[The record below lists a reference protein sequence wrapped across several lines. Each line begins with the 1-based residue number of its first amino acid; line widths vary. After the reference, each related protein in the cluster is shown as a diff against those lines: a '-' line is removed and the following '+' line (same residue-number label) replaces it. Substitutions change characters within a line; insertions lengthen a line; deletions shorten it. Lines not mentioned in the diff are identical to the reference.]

1 MSYLA
6 PREKDKL
13 GELLDGYRPPLPGT
27 YDELVGHDGSLRP
40 HWLPFLTSLSD
51 LPRDEIAN
59 RARRLDK
66 RVHQIGIAYDIFA
79 DPNTPHQRWT
89 VDLLPLILGPG
100 EWRWLERALTQR
112 ARLFDAILAD
122 VYGTQTLLRD
132 GLIPPALVFS
142 DPAYLRPL
150 QGVQP
155 PGGHLQFYAADLAR
169 DASGQWRVID
179 NHTETPAGVGSA
191 LANRVAHTH
200 VAGDLFKATNGRRIA
215 AFFQDLQAS
224 ITETSR
230 RSNPRVALLTTGPHH
245 EDYFSHAYLAR
256 YLGYLL
262 VEGNDLRSVGD
273 RIYLKTLEGL
283 KEIDVLVRCIEGH
296 AADPLELDP
305 AGFAGPVGL
314 VQVVRQSPG
323 LVVNAI
329 GSAVV
334 QNRGLG
340 ACLPAIARRVL
351 GEDLLLPD
359 TPRRWLGHG
368 AGVADDPG
376 DGLGDLDAMVIRKAQ
391 EGVGRPGRAA
401 LGQRLAD
408 LRESERGM
416 ALKEI
421 ELTREHLVAEPRA
434 TFGTTPSLAV
444 GPGMAVGLQPV
455 AFALRLFVT
464 RTVEGFALMPGGLAM
479 SIDPDKALGLS
490 SPEGGTRDVWVIADH
505 DMPAHTSLWRPTLE
519 AAHVERSQRVTQSRA
534 ADDLYWLGR
543 YSERADWT
551 MRVLRSALQ
560 RQQEDGLPV
569 EGQGAARRCLEV
581 LLTDKPLQVP
591 RRRDLDD
598 QPAIEALA
606 RDLIS
611 GSTGNRVLAR
621 TLDGLYRCASLTR
634 DRLSL
639 EAWQT
644 LDRFQ
649 PMSDWRRE
657 LVESRSGV
665 AIDRLEEGLASL
677 ASFAGLMHE
686 NMTRNFG
693 WFFLDMGRR
702 LSRAYNL
709 SEAVFA
715 LFAAPLAPEEDE
727 EVASLRFLLEAAD
740 SFITYRSRYR
750 LDPML
755 PLVLDLLLLDESNPR
770 SLAFQLA
777 AISRHLESLPR
788 ADNGS
793 SLPEERRRILALQTA
808 VRLADVQEFGR
819 GDRSGLAEIMTRMVE
834 DLPSLSNSIARRY
847 FSLLQERPHRLT
859 TRSGPK
865 P

>member
-6 PREKDKL
+6 TREKVAHGD
-13 GELLDGYRPPLPGT
+13 LLAGYRPPLGGIH
-27 YDELVGHDGSLRP
+27 DELIGPDGGMRP
-40 HWLPFLTSLSD
+40 HWAEFMEAFSA
-51 LPRDEIAN
+51 LPRDEIVT

-89 VDLLPLILGPG
+89 VDLVPLVMDAG

-122 VYGTQTLLRD
+122 IYGDQRLLRD
-132 GLIPPALVFS
+132 GLIPPALILS
-142 DPAYLRPL
+142 DPTYLRAL
-150 QGVQP
+150 KGVRP

-169 DASGQWRVID
+169 DSDGTWRVVD
-179 NHTETPAGVGSA
+179 SHTETPAGVGSA

-200 VAGDLFKATNGRRIA
+200 VAGDLFKLIKGRRIA
-215 AFFQDLQAS
+215 SFFQDMQAR
-224 ITETSR
+224 ITDISR
-230 RSNPRVALLTTGPHH
+230 RSNPRIALLTPGPHH

-262 VEGNDLRSVGD
+262 VEGTDLRSVGD

-283 KEIDVLVRCIEGH
+283 KEIDVLVRCIEGQ

-305 AGFAGPVGL
+305 SGFAGPVGL
-314 VQVVRQSPG
+314 VRVVRQSPS
-323 LVVNAI
+323 LVVNGI

-340 ACLPAIARRVL
+340 AFLPQLSRSLL
-351 GEDLLLPD
+351 GEDLMLPD
-359 TPRRWLGHG
+359 TPRRWLGG
-368 AGVADDPG
+368 GIGLALSAGFG
-376 DGLGDLDAMVIRKAQ
+376 HGDLESMVIRKAQ

-408 LRESERGM
+408 LQPAEREI
-416 ALKEI
+416 ALREI
-421 ELTREHLVAEPRA
+421 ALLGEHLVAEPKA
-434 TFGTTPSLAV
+434 TFGTTPAL
-444 GPGMAVGLQPV
+444 GTDGLVPV
-455 AFALRLFVT
+455 PFALRLFVT
-464 RTVEGFALMPGGLAM
+464 RTPDGHALMPGGLAM
-479 SIDPDKALGLS
+479 SIDPENALGLS
-490 SPEGGTRDVWVIADH
+490 SPEGRARDVWIAAER
-505 DMPAHTSLWRPTLE
+505 DMPAHASLWRPTVE
-519 AAHVERSQRVTQSRA
+519 SAHVERSQRVTQSRA

-569 EGQGAARRCLEV
+569 DGQSAARRCLEM
-581 LLTDKPLQVP
+581 LLTEKPTDPPPARNLA
-591 RRRDLDD
+591 D

-606 RDLIS
+606 IELMTGS
-611 GSTGNRVLAR
+611 GSYR
-621 TLDGLYRCASLTR
+621 TLSRTFDGLYRCASLTR

-644 LDRFQ
+644 LERFQ
-649 PMSDWRRE
+649 PMSDWRNE
-657 LVESRSGV
+657 LVASRAGV
-665 AIDRLEEGLASL
+665 AIDRIEEGLASL
-677 ASFAGLMHE
+677 AAFAGLMHE

-693 WFFLDMGRR
+693 WAFLDMGRR
-702 LSRAYNL
+702 LSRAYNI
-709 SEAVFA
+709 SEAVLA
-715 LFAAPLAPEEDE
+715 LFAALDANDDDE
-727 EVASLRFLLEAAD
+727 EVANLRFLLEAAD

-777 AISRHLESLPR
+777 AISQHLEGLPR
-788 ADNGS
+788 ATKAS
-793 SLPEERRRILALQTA
+793 TLPDERRRILALQTT
-808 VRLADVQEFGR
+808 VRLADVQSLAKGN
-819 GDRSGLAEIMTRMVE
+819 RSGLGEIMTQMID
-834 DLPSLSNSIARRY
+834 DLPALSNAIARRY

-859 TRSGPK
+859 TRSERRP
-865 P
+865 